1 MMISL
6 VLNLFRKGLLATGF
20 SVGHFIS
27 VFSALVPS
35 QNFPCEPFAVTGRR
49 RNNLEILW
57 ILCIHDVFSAAV
69 TLHDHAQNPQ
79 RYGDYDASPI

>member
-49 RNNLEILW
+49 RNNLEIL
-57 ILCIHDVFSAAV
+57 CIHDVLSAAV

-79 RYGDYDASPI
+79 CYVDYDASPI